1 MKWLGKVGFRLLKEQ
16 TGFSLIEVIVAVA
29 IFALIGVT
37 VLRALDTNYRAVGI
51 LDEQVVAT
59 NLATAHFEAIS
70 KSPYADNY
78 DDIVDNINIPAQ
90 YDVNYSIDF
99 SVDGYTWGD
108 TYSTLQRITIFV
120 SHGEKPVLS
129 MCTYKADK

>member
-1 MKWLGKVGFRLLKEQ
+1 MRWLGKVGFRFIKEQ
-16 TGFSLIEVIVAVA
+16 MGFSLIEVIVAVA
-29 IFALIGVT
+29 IFGLIGVT
-37 VLRALDTNYRAVGI
+37 VFRALDTNYRAIGI

-59 NLATAHFEAIS
+59 NLATNHFEAIS

-78 DDIVDNINIPAQ
+78 DDVVDNITIPAQ

-99 SVDGYTWGD
+99 SDDGYTWGD